1 MNKCRMRAI
10 NRTIGLKYLSQKS
23 KNDKRAADLCIK
35 NASWPVEASF
45 EIEVPEIYDG
55 TVELKSVAR
64 EAGDRSKI
72 SVRTDDP
79 DVDPVGSCVGPKGQ
93 RVQAIVNE
101 LKGEK
106 LISST
111 GLMIRLNLL
120 PMRSARLK
128 CWMSSSAKK
137 KSHDCHRS

>member
-1 MNKCRMRAI
+1 MS
-10 NRTIGLKYLSQKS
+10 RTHPGLL
-23 KNDKRAADLCIK
+23 KRL
-35 NASWPVEASF
+35 F

-106 LISST
+106 LTLSI
-111 GLMIRLNLL
+111 GLMTRLNLL
-120 PMRSARLK
+120 PMRSVHQKYL
-128 CWMSSSAKK
+128 MSL
-137 KSHDCHRS
+137 